1 MAAEISFTLS
11 EQDCVDAARGQY
23 RRRLTSLRKW
33 RSAFPILVGI
43 ASLFTYLTYLDSC
56 DLKTALYTGAVYVD
70 LMIVVVPLFGLAG
83 CFLVGKSARRMFR
96 QQVIHPESRMSWTDE
111 GLQNHNEFGGF
122 TAKWSDFYG
131 WRVDRGSYTFFL
143 NEGLYYL
150 IPRHAISSEQSVDL
164 EETLLRS
171 GLSKR

>member
-11 EQDCVDAARGQY
+11 EQDCVDAARAQY
-23 RRRLTSLRKW
+23 RRRVTSPKKW
-33 RSAFPILVGI
+33 RSAFPILAGIVG
-43 ASLFTYLTYLDSC
+43 LFTYLTYLDSC
-56 DLKTALYTGAVYVD
+56 DLETALYTGVVYVG
-70 LMIVVVPLFGLAG
+70 LMIVVVPLFAIAGHFLAG
-83 CFLVGKSARRMFR
+83 KHARRMFR

-122 TAKWSDFYG
+122 AAKWSDFYG

-150 IPRHAISSEQSVDL
+150 IPRRAISSEQSVDL
-164 EETLLRS
+164 EEILLRS
-171 GLSKR
+171 GLPKR